1 MHNHNYSQLI
11 SPEKYN
17 ELMSEQHKYIAT
29 SDKFIFTFLFDLV
42 SKLKNPNVLEIGPGP
57 MRISISI
64 LQTLWDS
71 DTNFN
76 FSILDI
82 DSEFIVFNKN
92 LIETKK
98 IPIKII
104 EEDINTLKVEK
115 PIDIAISQ
123 GFHHHI
129 SSEYLSNLYSIMSDH
144 GFYIV
149 SDEFL
154 PNYTD
159 EKDRKIKAIVWYSH
173 IIANA
178 ISGSNLELAREETK
192 TLLDDIADNK
202 QVNYKSEEIISL
214 VMENSTLIDQD
225 QKLASVLLTKINK
238 NTIETSDPKMFL
250 SRGDYKISHEV
261 FQKQFQKV
269 GFKFVSKKVIGNSK
283 GNLTIWI
290 LQK

>member
-17 ELMSEQHKYIAT
+17 ELMSDQHKYIAT
-29 SDKFIFTFLFDLV
+29 SDKFIFTYLFDLIRKFD
-42 SKLKNPNVLEIGPGP
+42 SPNVLEIGPGP
-57 MRISISI
+57 MRISFSI

-82 DSEFIVFNKN
+82 DPEFVSFNKK
-92 LIETKK
+92 LIEGKNL
-98 IPIKII
+98 PIQII
-104 EEDINTLKVEK
+104 EEDINTLTVHKK
-115 PIDIAISQ
+115 IDIAISQ

-129 SSEYLSNLYSIMSDH
+129 SSEYLSNLYSIISDG
-144 GFYIV
+144 GFYII

-159 EKDRKIKAIVWYSH
+159 KKDRKIKAIVWYSH

-178 ISGSNLELAREETK
+178 FSGSNLELAREEAK
-192 TLLDDIADNK
+192 TLLDDIADDK
-202 QVNYKSEEIISL
+202 QVNYKSEEIIDL
-214 VMENSTLIDQD
+214 VITNSTLIDQD
-225 QKLASVLLTKINK
+225 EKLALELLIKINQN
-238 NTIETSDPKMFL
+238 NTETSDPKMLL

-261 FQKQFQKV
+261 FVKQFQKV
-269 GFKFVSKKVIGNSK
+269 GFKCVSKKVIGNSK
-283 GNLTIWI
+283 GSLTVWV

>member
-1 MHNHNYSQLI
+1 MYNHNYSQLI

-29 SDKFIFTFLFDLV
+29 SDKFILTYLFDV
-42 SKLKNPNVLEIGPGP
+42 VDKFKMPNVLEIGPGP
-57 MRISISI
+57 MRISFSI

-82 DSEFIVFNKN
+82 DPEFISFNKE
-92 LIETKK
+92 LIIEKSL
-98 IPIKII
+98 PIKII
-104 EEDINTLKVEK
+104 EEDINTLTVDKK
-115 PIDIAISQ
+115 IDIAISQ

-129 SSEYLSNLYSIMSDH
+129 SSEYLSNLYSIMSEG
-144 GFYIV
+144 GFYII

-154 PNYTD
+154 PDYVD

-178 ISGSNLELAREETK
+178 VSGSNFELAREEAK

-202 QVNYKSEEIISL
+202 QVNYKSEEIINL
-214 VMENSTLIDQD
+214 VMENSTLIDID
-225 QKLASVLLTKINK
+225 ERLALELLVKINQ
-238 NTIETSDPKMFL
+238 NSIETNDPKMFL

-261 FQKQFQKV
+261 FQKQFQKA

-283 GNLTIWI
+283 GSLTVWV